1 MKKIKYYKGDMIDY
15 EIYDLVDFYDPIL
28 RQPTVP
34 VKLETLD
41 DFERARYLAFSLAET
56 LGELQGLGLSA
67 NQVGLRDRVCTI
79 NMGNEIWT
87 MFNPEIVDRSLAPS
101 KFEEGCLSYQ
111 GLYLKV
117 DRSEWVKVKFQAVGG
132 QFIEETFSGL
142 TAVCV
147 QHEIDHLDG
156 IMFTDKVSP
165 IKLDIAKRKVKKNVK
180 RIKAAASKLEVAQ
193 EQEQLQTNQ
202 LVVSE
207 KQKMKPIAA
216 KESPR
221 IQILETPNIS
231 IPPAGLSEKQPDKF
245 VYKVV
250 SS

>member
-41 DFERARYLAFSLAET
+41 DFEHAKYLAFSLAET

-67 NQVGLRDRVCTI
+67 NQVGLRERVCAI
-79 NMGNEIWT
+79 NMGSEIWV
-87 MFNPEIVDRSLAPS
+87 MFNPEIVDRSMNPS
-101 KFEEGCLSYQ
+101 TFEEGCLSYQ

-132 QFIEETFSGL
+132 QIIEETFSGL

-180 RIKAAASKLEVAQ
+180 RIRATASKIKVVQ
-193 EQEQLQTNQ
+193 EQERKQEGQ
-202 LVVSE
+202 LVISQ

-216 KESPR
+216 QESPK
-221 IQILETPNIS
+221 IQILEQPNRTTQQKE
-231 IPPAGLSEKQPDKF
+231 PEKF